1 MPGPHEKTPLVV
13 GSRVQAT
20 ARDLTR
26 AQANELGT
34 PRFPLHPYSSSTPW
48 WRKLCFQFFDN
59 TADHDSSSLQPSD
72 LWELPRD
79 LQSSVIAEELQRCL
93 AACDRQLFRAVW
105 RLDGPRLSKG
115 FALALGATVL
125 RMLYPLLLYRLL
137 SLVVAEERAVLSSLV
152 SHVALVFGVSMGHRI
167 LHCHSQAQTKAVAAH
182 VGSGLRVLLLRELL
196 QHSAQRSTMASN
208 QSGRDKQRL
217 GELAMLYED
226 DYLSVCVM
234 ISNMNLVWTD
244 VIEVMGDVAI
254 VLLVLSV
261 PWRVLLVDALVFG
274 VVWAFEH
281 WERSRLTA
289 SWRVK
294 LATRV
299 NVIHECF
306 RGIQNVKLNAWE
318 HKMQQ
323 KIEHARLEEVQEL
336 RRMSYLRAVC
346 STLGAE
352 VSNVA
357 AALTFAWLV
366 FLDRSLTPASAFTTL
381 IIFERLRDKMKSLR
395 RMWDTLARG
404 ALARTRIQDQLSR
417 NAGVI
422 HTQPSTPA
430 RSELQA
436 AIALHNVWLSC
447 SGLPHA
453 TDVLVANANLTVR
466 RGELVVIHG
475 LAGVGKS
482 LLLSAIRGDIDV
494 LQGHVHV
501 DASLRVAYCSQ
512 EPWLQTM
519 SIRDNVLFGS
529 AFDERKYWCVMDAC
543 GLLEDLEQL
552 PMGDATQVGPKGIN
566 LSGGQKARI
575 ALARACYADA
585 DLYLLDCPL
594 ASVDAVVQSD
604 VFRKC
609 VVELLVHKTIVMV
622 THNPE
627 IMGSSFVDQV
637 VELHGT
643 QLRSSS
649 TVIGGS
655 SRASSKEWQSRR
667 RAGLGGMP
675 PWRRSS
681 SHRVADL
688 TASLNFPMLAVSTC
702 DRMRNVQKAS
712 EKADQPRC
720 PVLSVSKDTLRTIYS
735 APDSQAWFL
744 VSLVALFVWVLLKIG
759 KDVWI
764 VWWVAGDLD
773 GRGLTRPAIIFAA
786 LVAGS
791 SIASLLASISH
802 QLLYFR
808 ATDRLFCKMTKS
820 LLHATMS
827 FFYVTPIGD
836 IVNAFFGDIGG
847 MDTTIGPYSMLL
859 CSSLL
864 SHAASLIVLWI
875 LVGWGGI
882 YMAVLSLATWQ
893 FVMGVRL
900 FGRLFQIEGS
910 LGDENIAFMSE
921 VLDGES
927 IVRAFG
933 DDHIRRVDEA
943 HCRLIDFGERQRML
957 SFYYNCQ
964 LLVRSTTTSG
974 ASLLLLVAVVTLQ
987 SISSA
992 ELGLLVYYIV
1002 NFQSTIINIGTGA
1015 LNAWSCIYGA
1025 QHIQALA
1032 ETETETEQHAVAP
1045 ITDIDNWPATGI
1057 VVFEHVTF
1065 SYETSEVQAGTAQ
1078 YDLPYMHTPGLAL
1091 RDVSF
1096 SVRSGERVG
1105 VVGRT
1110 GSGKSSLAMA
1120 LFRMHPLVS
1129 GRILVDGVDISRL
1142 SLKTVRSSITII
1154 PQTPLFYRCSVRDYL
1169 DPFGEYD
1176 DGRLWREV
1184 KRVGLGGHVRSLSD
1198 ELWDNGE
1205 NWSLGERQ
1213 MLCFAR
1219 ALLRPSRVL
1228 VLDEAFSSV
1237 DQGREESLLGLLEDS
1252 VQPQQQQQQQSPYS
1266 NRDDGGGRCERGVAS
1281 STVFLIT
1288 HRVDQILG
1296 FDRILVMAN
1305 GSVVEQGSATSLA
1318 SDPSSLFYDFLET
1331 SLLTM

>member
-1 MPGPHEKTPLVV
+1 MSETSPLL
-13 GSRVQAT
+13 AT
-20 ARDLTR
+20 ERD
-26 AQANELGT
+26 AALGT
-34 PRFPLHPYSSSTPW
+34 TRFPFHPEAASTPW
-48 WRKLCFQFFDN
+48 WRRLWFQFFDDTSDAAN
-59 TADHDSSSLQPSD
+59 LELKDIWSLPK
-72 LWELPRD
+72 D
-79 LQSSVIAEELQRCL
+79 LQSREVAEEMQRCFV
-93 AACDRQLFRAVW
+93 ACDRRLVRTIWRMNRSALIQSAV
-105 RLDGPRLSKG
+105 
-115 FALALGATVL
+115 LALGSTVTSE
-125 RMLYPLLLYRLL
+125 MYPLLLYRLL
-137 SLVVAEERAVLSSLV
+137 SIVVADEHVDMWCVIGQIALLFVVLVAHLLLDNHAFAYAKRV
-152 SHVALVFGVSMGHRI
+152 SARI
-167 LHCHSQAQTKAVAAH
+167 
-182 VGSGLRVLLLRELL
+182 GGGLPVLLLRELIR
-196 QHSAQRSTMASN
+196 HGAQRAPSV
-208 QSGRDKQRL
+208 RDQPRQQKQQL
-217 GELAMLYED
+217 AQLAMLYED
-226 DYLSVCVM
+226 DCRTICYITASF
-234 ISNMNLVWTD
+234 NQGWTSA
-244 VIEVMGDVAI
+244 IELAVNIGII
-254 VLLVLSV
+254 VFVVEV
-261 PWRVLLVDALVFG
+261 PWMVLLVDGLLFG
-274 VVWAFEH
+274 FVWAAEQ
-281 WERSRLTA
+281 WEGLSITDLWRQKMADRLNA
-289 SWRVK
+289 V
-294 LATRV
+294 
-299 NVIHECF
+299 HECF

-318 HKMQQ
+318 DKMQQ
-323 KIEHARLEEVQEL
+323 KIEQARQEEVTQL
-336 RRMSYLRAVC
+336 HRLSYMRAVS
-346 STLGAE
+346 STLGSE
-352 VSNVA
+352 VSNFA
-357 AALTFAWLV
+357 AALTFGWMAHLG
-366 FLDRSLTPASAFTTL
+366 RPLTPAGAFTIL
-381 IIFERLRDKMKSLR
+381 ILFNRFRETSKSF
-395 RMWDTLARG
+395 RG
-404 ALARTRIQDQLSR
+404 IVDMIYRAKDAIGKIETHLSQLQLNETSSKSPVTAAPSQSISAIIVQD
-417 NAGVI
+417 
-422 HTQPSTPA
+422 
-430 RSELQA
+430 
-436 AIALHNVWLSC
+436 VWLSC

-637 VELHGT
+637 VELRGT
-643 QLRSSS
+643 HLRSSS

-681 SHRVADL
+681 SSRNISVDFGLQLSPLSRELSDQIRRIATSAGPKQGPGGTSVHVSSGMLHAIFSHPDTRRCMVWSLAILLCWAALAAFKDVLTMWWAGGEVSNMSGKTSPALLFAGIVVAMSV
-688 TASLNFPMLAVSTC
+688 ASLA
-702 DRMRNVQKAS
+702 
-712 EKADQPRC
+712 
-720 PVLSVSKDTLRTIYS
+720 
-735 APDSQAWFL
+735 
-744 VSLVALFVWVLLKIG
+744 
-759 KDVWI
+759 
-764 VWWVAGDLD
+764 
-773 GRGLTRPAIIFAA
+773 
-786 LVAGS
+786 
-791 SIASLLASISH
+791 ASLMH
-802 QLLYFR
+802 QVGYFR
-808 ATDRLFCKMTKS
+808 ATDRLFHKMTHS

-827 FFYVTPIGD
+827 FFYVTSVGD
-836 IVNAFFGDIGG
+836 ILNAYFSEISVMDKLLARFSILFFTSLFSYTMCLFVVWYILGWLGITLAAISFAFLRYTMDVRFTVRLLEIGN
-847 MDTTIGPYSMLL
+847 
-859 CSSLL
+859 
-864 SHAASLIVLWI
+864 I
-875 LVGWGGI
+875 LGED
-882 YMAVLSLATWQ
+882 SLA
-893 FVMGVRL
+893 L
-900 FGRLFQIEGS
+900 
-910 LGDENIAFMSE
+910 MSE
-921 VLDGES
+921 LLEGES
-927 IVRAFG
+927 TLRAFG
-933 DDHIRRVDEA
+933 SQHFERLDQE
-943 HCRLIDFGERQRML
+943 HCASIDTVVRFKMFTS
-957 SFYYNCQ
+957 SFNSFV
-964 LLVRSTTTSG
+964 LLRSSIVSG
-974 ASLLLLVAVVTLQ
+974 ASLVLVAVVVATRRV
-987 SISSA
+987 SSA
-992 ELGLLVYYIV
+992 ELGLLIFYTTRLQHVLI
-1002 NFQSTIINIGTGA
+1002 SICTGA
-1015 LNAWSCIYGA
+1015 LNSWSFLFSAQNIYDFGKTR
-1025 QHIQALA
+1025 I
-1032 ETETETEQHAVAP
+1032 EREEHAVAA
-1045 ITDIDNWPATGI
+1045 ISSNSKWPSMGC
-1057 VVFEHVTF
+1057 VVFENVTF
-1065 SYETSEVQAGTAQ
+1065 GYADTQECVNTIAAPT
-1078 YDLPYMHTPGLAL
+1078 TPLAL